1 MKEFIKTILFQGS
14 RLVYTNLKFILLFIA
29 TNIAFAVALSLP
41 LFSTLRD
48 SLLHS
53 SINDRLS
60 EGFDY
65 LWYVQF
71 RFLFSNSLDVIPFVI
86 YATVGIYVL
95 IQVFFLGGLLSVLM
109 NTKKNHFVDF
119 FYGGVKYFGRFTK
132 IMLVSFA
139 IYYIALNM
147 LEYVGFLLNHWFAE
161 KQDVLL
167 EFILQAL
174 RYVILVGVIAVI
186 NIISDFAKVIIAVK
200 DSDYVFKEIS
210 ESGKFIYGNFSK
222 VFLVYFSIACIG
234 AAGVVAYNLIDSA
247 LPRYPLY
254 YLIISFIIQQFLII
268 FRLII
273 RMFFYASAIVT
284 YNDLTAPV
292 IQTNVEEVSLGV

>member
-1 MKEFIKTILFQGS
+1 MKQFIKTILFQGS
-14 RLVYTNLKFILLFIA
+14 RLVYTNLKFISLFIA
-29 TNIAFAVALSLP
+29 TNIAFAIALSLP
-41 LFSTLRD
+41 LFSTLHET
-48 SLLHS
+48 LLHS

-71 RFLFSNSLDVIPFVI
+71 RFLFNSSLDVIPFVI

-95 IQVFFLGGLLSVLM
+95 IQVFFLGGLLSVLS

-139 IYYIALNM
+139 IYYVAVNM
-147 LEYVGFLLNHWFAE
+147 LEYLGFLLRFLFAE
-161 KQDVLL
+161 KQNVLL
-167 EFILQAL
+167 EFILQAM
-174 RYVILVGVIAVI
+174 RYVILIGIITTI
-186 NIISDFAKVIIAVK
+186 NMISDYSKIIIAVK
-200 DSDYVFKEIS
+200 DSDYVFKEIG
-210 ESGKFIYGNFSK
+210 ESAKFIYNNFSK

-234 AAGVVAYNLIDSA
+234 AVGVISYNLIDSYI
-247 LPRYPLY
+247 PRTPFY